1 MSGFIGR
8 AEELQSLSHLLK
20 KQSASIVVI
29 KGRRRIGKSRLI
41 EEFATRIKH
50 DIFYNIAG
58 LLPSKGTTAQTQR
71 NDFSN
76 QLSKQGFPK
85 IKADDWTDL
94 FWLLAD
100 RASTGRVIIVLDEI
114 SWMGSLDPDFLGKLK
129 NAWDLR
135 LKKNNQLI
143 LFLCGSVSTWIEKN
157 ILSNTGFLGRI
168 TLDMTLKELP
178 LPDCEKFWRRQAK
191 QVSAYEKLKVLSV
204 TGGVPLYLE
213 NIDSTVSAEENIR
226 RLCFQPEGILFG
238 EFDKIFSDLFSK
250 RSEKYKKIVRSLAN
264 RSASQDEICRSLG
277 LKQSGDISEYLDDLI
292 KSGFISR
299 DFTWR
304 VDKGQIS
311 TLSKYRLSDNY
322 ARFYVKQIFPNRLKI
337 ENKQFAA
344 AVLNHLPG
352 WDSVMGLQF
361 ENLVL
366 SNRRLLWQHLKISPE
381 DIVCDNPFFQKKT
394 TRHEGCQI
402 DYLIQTRHNTLYIF
416 EIKFSKD
423 EIKSNIIREMQKKMH
438 SLTIPKHFSCR
449 PILIHV
455 NGVKDEVIDDGVFSD
470 IIDFSEILKGE

>member
-50 DIFYNIAG
+50 DIFYSIAG

-71 NDFSN
+71 DDFSN

-100 RASTGRVIIVLDEI
+100 RTSTGRVIIVLDEI

-129 NAWDLR
+129 NVWDLR
-135 LKKNNQLI
+135 LKKNDQLI

-157 ILSNTGFLGRI
+157 ILNNTGFLGRI

-178 LPDCEKFWRRQAK
+178 LSDCEKFWRRQAK

-213 NIDSTVSAEENIR
+213 NIDPTVSAEENIR

-264 RSASQDEICRSLG
+264 RSTSQDEICRSLG
-277 LKQSGDISEYLDDLI
+277 LKQSGDIGEYLDDLI

-304 VDKGQIS
+304 VDKGKIS

-337 ENKQFAA
+337 ENKQFAT

-361 ENLVL
+361 ENCVL

-394 TRHEGCQI
+394 TRHESCQI
-402 DYLIQTRHNTLYIF
+402 DYLIQMRHNTLYIF

-423 EIKSNIIREMQKKMH
+423 EIKSNVIREMQKKIH
-438 SLTIPKHFSCR
+438 SLAIPKHFSYR
-449 PILIHV
+449 PVLIHV
-455 NGVKDEVIDDGVFSD
+455 NGVKNEVIDDGFFSD

>member
-8 AEELQSLSHLLK
+8 AEELESLNTLLK
-20 KQSASIVVI
+20 KKSASIVVI

-41 EEFATRIKH
+41 EEFATRTKH
-50 DIFYNIAG
+50 DAFYNITG
-58 LLPSKGTTAQTQR
+58 LLPAKKTTAQTQR
-71 NDFSN
+71 NEFSN

-85 IKADDWTDL
+85 INADDWTDL
-94 FWLLAD
+94 FWLLSD
-100 RASTGRVIIVLDEI
+100 KTSIGRVIIVLDEI

-135 LKKNNQLI
+135 FKKNDRLI

-157 ILSNTGFLGRI
+157 ILSSTGFLGRVS
-168 TLDMTLKELP
+168 LDMTLKEL
-178 LPDCEKFWRRQAK
+178 LLYDCEKFWKRQAK

-213 NIDSTVSAEENIR
+213 HIDSTVSAEENIK

-264 RSASQDEICRSLG
+264 RSTTQDEICKSLG
-277 LKQSGDISEYLDDLI
+277 LKQSGDMSEYLDDLI

-304 VDKGQIS
+304 VDKRKIS

-322 ARFYVKQIFPNRLKI
+322 SRFYVKQIYPNRLKI
-337 ENKQFAA
+337 ENKQFTTV
-344 AVLNHLPG
+344 VLNHLPG

-366 SNRRLLWQHLKISPE
+366 SNRRLLWQRLKISPE
-381 DIVCDNPFFQKKT
+381 DIICDNPFFQKRT
-394 TRHEGCQI
+394 TRNASCQI
-402 DYLIQTRHNTLYIF
+402 DYLIQMRHNILYII

-423 EIKSNIIREMQKKMH
+423 EIKSGIIRDMQKKI
-438 SLTIPKHFSCR
+438 SALVIPKYFSYR
-449 PILIHV
+449 AVLIHV
-455 NGVKDEVIDDGVFSD
+455 NGVKNDVIDDGFFTD
-470 IIDFSEILKGE
+470 IIDFGELLEKQ